1 MSRWFLRGTF
11 CGIIRARHQE
21 CLIMPKDYTP
31 AVRQIQTPTTQT
43 RRADGPQALAE
54 LEQILTDELAPA
66 TPIAAMLARDL
77 VQLEVDIIKLRQARR
92 DIDAQALAEQVRAA
106 FERSHHDR
114 VFYYGLL
121 QFDKFL
127 ADLLGPRRDI
137 SRRNAFILKY
147 FKVDFEALRVAAFR
161 RNADL
166 MFKIDERLEKMEK
179 RRRLLRRDYDVF
191 ASDRARI
198 IEAPE

>member
-1 MSRWFLRGTF
+1 
-11 CGIIRARHQE
+11 
-21 CLIMPKDYTP
+21 MPKDYTP
-31 AVRQIQTPTTQT
+31 AVRRIEIPPTQT
-43 RRADGPQALAE
+43 RRADDPPALAE

-77 VQLEVDIIKLRQARR
+77 VQLEIDIIKLRQARR
-92 DIDAQALAEQVRAA
+92 DIEAQAIAEQVRSA
-106 FERSHHDR
+106 FEHSNHDR
-114 VFYYGLL
+114 VFFYGLL

-137 SRRNAFILKY
+137 DRRNAFILKY
-147 FKVDFEALRVAAFR
+147 FRVDFDALRVAAFR

-166 MFKIDERLEKMEK
+166 TIKIDERLEKMEK

-191 ASDRARI
+191 ASDQAQL
-198 IEAPE
+198 IEPRK

>member
-1 MSRWFLRGTF
+1 
-11 CGIIRARHQE
+11 
-21 CLIMPKDYTP
+21 MPKDYTP
-31 AVRQIQTPTTQT
+31 AVRRIQTPRKQT
-43 RRADGPQALAE
+43 RRADDPQALAE
-54 LEQILTDELAPA
+54 LEQILTNELAPA

-77 VQLEVDIIKLRQARR
+77 VQLEVDIVKLRQARR
-92 DIDAQALAEQVRAA
+92 DIEAQALAEQVRAA

-121 QFDKFL
+121 QFEKFL
-127 ADLLGPRRDI
+127 TDLLGPRRDI
-137 SRRNAFILKY
+137 GRRNAFILKY

-166 MFKIDERLEKMEK
+166 MFKIDERLEKIEK

-191 ASDRARI
+191 ASDRALI

>member
-1 MSRWFLRGTF
+1 
-11 CGIIRARHQE
+11 
-21 CLIMPKDYTP
+21 MPKDYTP
-31 AVRQIQTPTTQT
+31 AARRIETPRTQT
-43 RRADGPQALAE
+43 RRADDPQALAE
-54 LEQILTDELAPA
+54 LEQILTQELAPA

-92 DIDAQALAEQVRAA
+92 DIEMQALAEQVRSA
-106 FERSHHDR
+106 FERSNHDR
-114 VFYYGLL
+114 VFFYGLL

-137 SRRNAFILKY
+137 DRRNAFILKY
-147 FKVDFEALRVAAFR
+147 FRVDFDALRVAAFR

-166 MFKIDERLEKMEK
+166 TFKIDERLEKMEK

-191 ASDRARI
+191 ASDQAQL
-198 IEAPE
+198 IEPPK

>member
-1 MSRWFLRGTF
+1 
-11 CGIIRARHQE
+11 
-21 CLIMPKDYTP
+21 MPKDDTP
-31 AVRQIQTPTTQT
+31 AVRRIEAMTTQT
-43 RRADGPQALAE
+43 RRADDPQALAE

-77 VQLEVDIIKLRQARR
+77 VQLEIDIVKLRQARR
-92 DIDAQALAEQVRAA
+92 DIEAQALAEQVRSA
-106 FERSHHDR
+106 FERSNHDR
-114 VFYYGLL
+114 VFFYGLL

-137 SRRNAFILKY
+137 DRRNAFILKY
-147 FKVDFEALRVAAFR
+147 FKVDFDALRVAAFR

-166 MFKIDERLEKMEK
+166 TFKIDERLEKMEK

-191 ASDRARI
+191 ASDKAQL
-198 IEAPE
+198 IEPPK